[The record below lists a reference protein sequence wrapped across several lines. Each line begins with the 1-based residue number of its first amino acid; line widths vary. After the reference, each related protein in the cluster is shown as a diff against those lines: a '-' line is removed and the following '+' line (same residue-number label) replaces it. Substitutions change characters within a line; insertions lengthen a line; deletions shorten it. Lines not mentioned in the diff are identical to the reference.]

1 MRCCRLSSPKAKKY
15 CGTWNPACWLAPRV
29 RQTPETI
36 NLIFRAVHTLKGSA
50 GLFGL
55 DGIVAFVHGAETT
68 LDQVRQGHIPMDPL
82 LVSMLLRCKDHIEF
96 LLESIGAGPGSPAYD
111 ATHAGGAEL
120 SAALR
125 ELAGDSLRVR
135 PALPRWMLRRC
146 AAEGWRADPTSST
159 RLSAN
164 QWHISLRFGPDVL
177 TAGMD
182 PISFLRY
189 LGSFGQLQGVTLIT
203 AALPAAASM
212 DPERCYLGFEL
223 GFRTAAGRE
232 KIESTFEFVKDDCTL
247 RLLPP
252 GASHGDYLKLLQE
265 AGVEIADIRDI
276 LDACPGFR
284 SRTSSNCCSHESAV
298 RD

>member
-1 MRCCRLSSPKAKKY
+1 MNMDEVLPTFIAESEEILRDLESGLLTCSQGQAD
-15 CGTWNPACWLAPRV
+15 A
-29 RQTPETI
+29 ETI

-68 LDQVRQGHIPMDPL
+68 LDRVRQGHIAMDQI
-82 LVSMLLRCKDHIEF
+82 LVSVLLRCKDHIEF
-96 LLESIGAGPGSPAYD
+96 LLESISAGPGSPAYD

-125 ELAGDSLRVR
+125 ELTGDCSDVTHSPAVKPAAPADSVAAVVPPVR
-135 PALPRWMLRRC
+135 TTPANGGCTEP
-146 AAEGWRADPTSST
+146 
-159 RLSAN
+159 N
-164 QWHISLRFGPDVL
+164 HWHISLRFGPEVL

-189 LGSFGQLQGVTLIT
+189 LASFGQLQSVTPIT
-203 AALPAAASM
+203 AALPEAASM
-212 DPERCYLGFEL
+212 NPECCYLGFEL
-223 GFRTAAGRE
+223 GFRTTAGRE
-232 KIESTFEFVKDDCTL
+232 KIESTFEFVREDCTL

-252 GASHGDYLKLLQE
+252 GSSHSDYLGLLQD

-276 LDACPGFR
+276 LA
-284 SRTSSNCCSHESAV
+284 A
-298 RD
+298 